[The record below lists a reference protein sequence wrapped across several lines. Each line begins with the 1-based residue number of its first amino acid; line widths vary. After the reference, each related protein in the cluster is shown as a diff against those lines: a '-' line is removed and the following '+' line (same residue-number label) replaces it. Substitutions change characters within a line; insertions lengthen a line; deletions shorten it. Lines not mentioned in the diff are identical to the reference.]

1 MIEILWSMGIQSCL
15 LILFVLLIRAVFQKY
30 PKIYSCGLWLLVLL
44 RLLCPVFIESS
55 LSLQPDLRNNAL
67 TQDTIQQ
74 PELLSPQ
81 NLNLPETKKGNSNPH
96 TVSQQNP
103 SSPLAHYGITF
114 RSLYFI
120 LKIVYLAGA
129 FVTAGIF
136 MLQYLRIKKC
146 VASAIREKENIFLC
160 EHISSPFVMGIARPK
175 IYLPYHI
182 PEEEKQ
188 YILEHEYVHIRH
200 KDILVRFLGIIACCM
215 HWWNP
220 LVWYA
225 VHKMNQ
231 DMEMF
236 CDETVMAHASL
247 QERKSY
253 SAALLHF
260 SMMQSGLSATLSF
273 GETNT
278 EKRVKNVL
286 KKKSKSIL
294 VLGIIMLAAAGAVV
308 AFLSVPP
315 KAAKTENTSETESKQ
330 AHTYTVNTEPVST
343 ENSSVVLYEY
353 DFDYVPND
361 LINESTQSPHTYE
374 TSYEMVTYFSTA
386 EVEAFAREIR
396 NQILNHDWAGLSEK
410 TAFPVTIAGS
420 TYENADKLLAA
431 DLDSI
436 VTDDFIRKIRD
447 ESCENMS
454 FNLNGIMMGE
464 TGQVWFTEVLD
475 DNYKS
480 QGLKIIAI
488 NI

>member
-30 PKIYSCGLWLLVLL
+30 PKIYSYGLWLLVLL

-55 LSLQPDLRNNAL
+55 LSLQPDLRSNVL
-67 TQDTIQQ
+67 TQDTMQQ
-74 PELLSPQ
+74 PDFLSPQ
-81 NLNLPETKKGNSNPH
+81 NLNLPERKKENSNPDAI
-96 TVSQQNP
+96 SQQNP
-103 SSPLAHYGITF
+103 ASPLAHYRITF
-114 RSLYFI
+114 RNLRSF
-120 LKIVYLAGA
+120 LKSIYLAGA

-136 MLQYLRIKKC
+136 MLQYLRVKKC
-146 VASAIREKENIFLC
+146 VAHAIREKDNIFLC

-175 IYLPYHI
+175 IYLPYYI
-182 PEEEKQ
+182 PEKEKP
-188 YILEHEYVHIRH
+188 YILEHESVHIRH
-200 KDILVRFLGIIACCM
+200 KDTLIRFLGIIACCL

-236 CDETVMAHASL
+236 CDETVIAHASL

-260 SMMQSGLSATLSF
+260 SMKQSGLSTTLSF

-286 KKKSKSIL
+286 KKKLKNIL
-294 VLGIIMLAAAGAVV
+294 VLGIIMLATAGAVV
-308 AFLSVPP
+308 AFLSIPP
-315 KAAKTENTSETESKQ
+315 KAVKTENTRETESKPE
-330 AHTYTVNTEPVST
+330 HTYTINTEPVST
-343 ENSSVVLYEY
+343 EDSSVVYEY
-353 DFDYVPND
+353 GYESVPND
-361 LINESTQSPHTYE
+361 LIHWSTQNPHTYE
-374 TSYEMVTYFSTA
+374 TSYEMVTNFSTA
-386 EVEAFAREIR
+386 EVEAFAREVR
-396 NQILNHDWAGLSEK
+396 EQILNHDWAGLSEK

-420 TYENADKLLAA
+420 RYENADELLAA
-431 DLDSI
+431 DPDSI
-436 VTDDFIRKIRD
+436 ITDDFISKIR
-447 ESCENMS
+447 EERCENMFFS
-454 FNLNGIMMGE
+454 SNGIMMGE
-464 TGQVWFTEVLD
+464 TGQVWFAEVLD

-480 QGLKIIAI
+480 QELKIIAI